1 MTGIFFFF
9 FHRGVIMTRRVKKKT
24 NKTKQQNSNF
34 SAGVPHGGVLC
45 IRTFRFALVASG
57 AAERIERRVEG
68 MEGRGHSRHT
78 LTYGIEE

>member
-9 FHRGVIMTRRVKKKT
+9 FHRGVIMTGRVK
-24 NKTKQQNSNF
+24 NKQTKQQNPNL
-34 SAGVPHGGVLC
+34 SAGVPHGGVLF
-45 IRTFRFALVASG
+45 IFTFRFALVASG
-57 AAERIERRVEG
+57 AVERIERQLEG

>member
-1 MTGIFFFF
+1 
-9 FHRGVIMTRRVKKKT
+9 MTRRVKKT
-24 NKTKQQNSNF
+24 KTKQQNPNL

-45 IRTFRFALVASG
+45 IHTFRFALVASG
-57 AAERIERRVEG
+57 AVERIERRVEG